1 MQPTNKANFQRQ
13 SRCIYCG
20 SPTYGKGCR
29 YAPHS
34 VHFHPDD
41 PTKCAYCK
49 SANYGRGCKINP
61 TSDLHIHGINYNSMF
76 KENVQ
81 SFLDNEIFL
90 KEVKKDYKH
99 FAAFKLGIIDE
110 SGNKLRNPVT
120 EAEQAAF
127 SPMVKTIIRMKKFL
141 GSKVDLLD
149 TNPTL
154 TINNESVETYKKLVE
169 YRAKIEDLVNEI
181 YSTFDQAVEDGLTF
195 EDIKKLIKA

>member
-1 MQPTNKANFQRQ
+1 MPTPQATSFKRH

-20 SPTYGKGCR
+20 STTYGKGCR
-29 YAPHS
+29 YAPHNT
-34 VHFHPDD
+34 HFHPDD

-49 SANYGRGCKINP
+49 STNYGKGCKVNP

-81 SFLDNEIFL
+81 SFLDNEVFL
-90 KEVKKDYKH
+90 KEIKKDYKH
-99 FAAFKLGIIDE
+99 FAAYKLGIIDE

-127 SPMVKTIIRMKKFL
+127 SPMIKTIIRMKKYL

-149 TNPTL
+149 ASSTL
-154 TINNESVETYKKLVE
+154 TINNESIETYKKLTE

-181 YSTFDQAVEDGLTF
+181 YSTFDQAVEDGIPF
-195 EDIKKLIKA
+195 EDIKRLIKA